1 MVHILQDRFA
11 WRAAAVALGSAALA
25 LSGFAQSPANAAY
38 GPPPPP
44 TTPPPGGFRNI
55 VASETVDPG
64 GGILGPFG
72 VNGLQ
77 VTITVPRHAFPVPV
91 QVTITAPD
99 VSAIGNAGFRRYLAL
114 GGVGVLIQVNGT
126 TYPGAFRRGVT
137 LDMTSP
143 GISRADLVV
152 VWNGERFVIVG
163 ARERSDTEALR
174 FYSEAEEDFAVLMP
188 ARLRHGGGA
197 ADAVRAVRMSAD
209 AVSAVTDAGFT
220 AMFFRPGDSPEP
232 GLGVLALGG

>member
-1 MVHILQDRFA
+1 MVHILQGRLA
-11 WRAAAVALGSAALA
+11 WRAAAVAVGSAALA
-25 LSGFAQSPANAAY
+25 LSGFAQGPAQAAY

-44 TTPPPGGFRNI
+44 TTPPPGGFRNV
-55 VASETVDPG
+55 VASETVDPD

-77 VTITVPRHAFPVPV
+77 VLITVPRHAFAVPV

-99 VSAIGNAGFRRYLAL
+99 GSAMGNAGFRRYLAL

-126 TYPGAFRRGVT
+126 TYPGSFRRGVT
-137 LDMTSP
+137 LDMTEP
-143 GISRADLVV
+143 GITRADLVV
-152 VWNGERFVIVG
+152 VWNGERFVIVP

-174 FYSEAEEDFAVLMP
+174 FGSESEQDFAVLMP
-188 ARLRHGGGA
+188 VRGRRRGGT
-197 ADAVRAVRMSAD
+197 ADAVRATMLSAG
-209 AVSAVTDAGFT
+209 AVTVTDAGFA
-220 AMFFRPGDSPEP
+220 AMFLEPGDSQQP